1 MYKNNKN
8 QEEQNFWISY
18 ADLMAG
24 LLFVFVLLVGA
35 IVVRYIY
42 VQQDLAQ
49 KRDALGLS
57 ENALSDK
64 NKKLQILKIRL
75 QENVSKL
82 AKNRREKDSL
92 AEKLQMKNQDI
103 GKLKDLI
110 LDYDRESDETKVK
123 MTAIEANL
131 SQNQNI

>member
-1 MYKNNKN
+1 MYRDDKN

-82 AKNRREKDSL
+82 AQNRHEKDTL
-92 AEKLQMKNQDI
+92 AKELQMKNSDI

-110 LDYDRESDETKVK
+110 LDSGF
-123 MTAIEANL
+123 IINL
-131 SQNQNI
+131 STKIKFTPI